1 MTKLKLQSGTS
12 IPKQLK
18 AHGIGLEYTRCD
30 AAALMKIIRE
40 YTWEAGVRNLERS
53 IAGVCRKIAK
63 EVVMQKNGKKNKKIT
78 PIVVDEKK

>member
-1 MTKLKLQSGTS
+1 MEVIELPGYLDYDKIEIARRHI

-18 AHGIGLEYTRCD
+18 LHGIDEKYVKCD
-30 AAALMKIIRE
+30 DAALMKITRE

-63 EVVMQKNGKKNKKIT
+63 EIVIQRNG
-78 PIVVDEKK
+78 